1 MKKLITGIAAV
12 VLLAMIYVLLQQFSW
27 VEITNFF
34 ALFVIAGL
42 SLGVLVG
49 LFTVDKALLQ
59 QEKKLKAEVKKANQR
74 VEQAE
79 QIARQ
84 KVEEEL
90 STARKELEKQQIEL
104 KRQQQRLV
112 ERMQE
117 LDHDVIEAKQK
128 ASEQVALAK
137 RLSKQADDK
146 KTKAM
151 AYNERKARRL
161 EKLKTKIESGQEKI
175 TQQDVLKA
183 IR

>member
-1 MKKLITGIAAV
+1 MKKFLIGIAAA
-12 VLLAMIYVLLQQFSW
+12 VLLVMIYVLLQQLNF
-27 VEITNFF
+27 VEITTFF
-34 ALFVIAGL
+34 TLFFITGL
-42 SLGVLVG
+42 SLGVLIG
-49 LFTVDKALLQ
+49 LFTADKVLLQ

-79 QIARQ
+79 RVARQ
-84 KVEEEL
+84 KAEEEL
-90 STARKELEKQQIEL
+90 STARKELETQQIEL
-104 KRQQQRLV
+104 KRQQQRLMLQ
-112 ERMQE
+112 MQE
-117 LDHDVIEAKQK
+117 LDRDVIEAKQK

-151 AYNERKARRL
+151 AYNERKKRRL
-161 EKLKTKIESGQEKI
+161 DKLKNKIESGQEKI

>member
-1 MKKLITGIAAV
+1 MKKLLTGIAAA
-12 VLLAMIYVLLQQFSW
+12 VLLVMIYVLLQQLNF
-27 VEITNFF
+27 VEITTFF
-34 ALFVIAGL
+34 ALFVISGL

-49 LFTVDKALLQ
+49 LFTADKALLL
-59 QEKKLKAEVKKANQR
+59 QEKRLKEEVKKAEQR

-79 QIARQ
+79 RVARQ
-84 KVEEEL
+84 KAEEEL
-90 STARKELEKQQIEL
+90 STARKELETQQIEL

-117 LDHDVIEAKQK
+117 IDRIVIEV
-128 ASEQVALAK
+128 EQEANDKIAAFK

-146 KTKAM
+146 KTKSM
-151 AYNERKARRL
+151 AYNERKKRRL
-161 EKLKTKIESGQEKI
+161 DKLKNKIESGQEKI